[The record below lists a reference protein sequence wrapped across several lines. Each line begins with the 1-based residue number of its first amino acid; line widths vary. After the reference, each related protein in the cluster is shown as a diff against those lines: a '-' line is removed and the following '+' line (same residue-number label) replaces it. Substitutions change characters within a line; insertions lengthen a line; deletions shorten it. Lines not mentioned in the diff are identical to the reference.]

1 MELDTYIKVFSIIF
15 PIMFGFM
22 ASFFLTI
29 GLRGILTKRPFMIS
43 NRWFFAL
50 MAIICIPSI
59 LMPLLSMSRISS
71 ERVYLMTWLPPI
83 LGGFALLVMWYSQKG
98 HVAYGV
104 TDASFRESLL
114 ATLEKLQLPYE
125 ESLSTIRLTS
135 IEVDLQV
142 SVQAWMG
149 TGIIKVKQRA
159 HRSDLRKIVNAMNEY
174 FRASS
179 VSTNMISCVLL
190 LVGGIIMVLLAIV
203 VSFVWKQFPTQI
215 G

>member
-1 MELDTYIKVFSIIF
+1 MVLCTYGCYLHSINLN
-15 PIMFGFM
+15 
-22 ASFFLTI
+22 A
-29 GLRGILTKRPFMIS
+29 PFI
-43 NRWFFAL
+43 NVTHQL
-50 MAIICIPSI
+50 GT
-59 LMPLLSMSRISS
+59 RISHD
-71 ERVYLMTWLPPI
+71 LATPI
-83 LGGFALLVMWYSQKG
+83 LCGFALLAMWYSQKG

-174 FRASS
+174 FRTSA
-179 VSTNMISCVLL
+179 VSTNMISCALL